1 MAWAHGII
9 VFILIWWMVFFSVL
23 PWGNRPARTPESGH
37 ADSAPLKPRLGLKVL
52 LTTGI
57 AAVFFGT
64 AWLII
69 DANIISFRAP

>member
-23 PWGNRPARTPESGH
+23 PWGNRPAQTPESGH
-37 ADSAPLKPRLGLKVL
+37 ADSAPLKPRLGLKIL

-57 AAVFFGT
+57 ATVFFGI

>member
-23 PWGNRPARTPESGH
+23 PWGNHPAQIPESGH

-52 LTTGI
+52 ITTGI
-57 AAVFFGT
+57 ATVFSGI

-69 DANIISFRAP
+69 DANIISFRVP